1 VIIYPNFSTDMD
13 RRPVVLFKTFYFL
26 YYAAAASLLPFLVL
40 YYEQLGLSGGQIGVL
55 TAILPLVTLFAASF
69 WGGLADATTQHR
81 PLMLLALGGVILL
94 ALVILFST
102 TFLSLV
108 GAMIVFAFFA
118 APIVPFLDN
127 STLAYL
133 GESKNQ
139 YGKLRLWGAVGWGV
153 AAPVVGRLVEQFDLN
168 WSFYSYIGFMVAGL
182 LVSFRLPISQ
192 SRISASFWQGVRLL
206 LGNSRQWLLFLII
219 IFSAGM
225 GSAIIHNYL
234 FLYMDL
240 LGASNT
246 LMGLALT
253 VATLSELVIF
263 SSSDQLLNRW
273 GIKNVLLLA
282 LAALAVRLLTYAI
295 ISNPWL
301 VLPVQLLH
309 GLSFSALWAAG
320 VAYADKIAPPG
331 LGATAQGLFTG
342 IFMGLA
348 AAIGAF
354 VGGVLYESIGLLWMF
369 GLAGL
374 GLLTVLFIILMLL
387 QSRFQIELGNEIAT

>member
-1 VIIYPNFSTDMD
+1 MD
-13 RRPVVLFKTFYFL
+13 RRPVFLFKTFYFL
-26 YYAAAASLLPFLVL
+26 YYAAAAALLPFLVL

-69 WGGLADATTQHR
+69 WGGLADATQQHR
-81 PLMLLALGGVILL
+81 PLMLLAISGVILL
-94 ALVILFST
+94 ALMILFST

-108 GAMIVFAFFA
+108 GVIIAFAFFV

-133 GESKNQ
+133 GEHKNQ
-139 YGKLRLWGAVGWGV
+139 YGKLRLWGAVGWGM
-153 AAPVVGRLVEQFDLN
+153 AAPVVGWLVEQSNLT
-168 WSFYSYIGFMVAGL
+168 WSFYSYIGLMFAGL
-182 LVSFRLPISQ
+182 LVAFRLPISQ
-192 SRISASFWQGVRLL
+192 TKLSAPFWQGVRLM
-206 LGNSRQWLLFLII
+206 LGNSRQWRLFLII
-219 IFSAGM
+219 IFSAGI

-234 FLYMDL
+234 FLYMEQ
-240 LGASNT
+240 LGAGNS
-246 LMGLALT
+246 LMGVALT

-263 SSSDQLLNRW
+263 SSSDRLLNRW

-282 LAALAVRLLTYAI
+282 LAALAARLLAYAV

-320 VAYADKIAPPG
+320 VAYADRIAPSG

-342 IFMGLA
+342 VFMGLGA
-348 AAIGAF
+348 AVGAF
-354 VGGVLYESIGLLWMF
+354 IGGVLYENIGLSWMF
-369 GLAGL
+369 GSAGL
-374 GLLTVLFIILMLL
+374 SLLAIFFIIGVLS
-387 QSRFQIELGNEIAT
+387 QSRFPSELGNEMAP

>member
-1 VIIYPNFSTDMD
+1 MD
-13 RRPVVLFKTFYFL
+13 RRPVFLFKTFYFL

-69 WGGLADATTQHR
+69 WGGLADATKQHQ

-108 GAMIVFAFFA
+108 GVIVAFAFFA

-139 YGKLRLWGAVGWGV
+139 YGKLRLWGAVGWGM
-153 AAPVVGRLVEQFDLN
+153 AAPVVGWLVERFDLT
-168 WSFYSYIGFMVAGL
+168 WSFYSYIGLMFAGL
-182 LVSFRLPISQ
+182 LASLRLPIGQ
-192 SRISASFWQGVRLL
+192 TRISAPFWQGVRLL

-219 IFSAGM
+219 IFSAGI

-234 FLYMDL
+234 FLYMEL
-240 LGASNT
+240 LGAGNT
-246 LMGLALT
+246 LMGWALT

-263 SSSDQLLNRW
+263 SSSDRLLNRW
-273 GIKNVLLLA
+273 GIKSVLLLA
-282 LAALAVRLLTYAI
+282 LAALAVRLLAYAI

-309 GLSFSALWAAG
+309 GFTFSALWTAG
-320 VAYADKIAPPG
+320 VAYADKVAPPG
-331 LGATAQGLFTG
+331 LGTTAQGLFTG
-342 IFMGLA
+342 VFMGLA
-348 AAIGAF
+348 AAVGAF
-354 VGGVLYESIGLLWMF
+354 VGGVLYENIGLSWMF
-369 GLAGL
+369 GSAGL
-374 GLLTVLFIILMLL
+374 GLLAVLFFIGMLS
-387 QSRFQIELGNEIAT
+387 QSRFQIELGNEVTT

>member
-1 VIIYPNFSTDMD
+1 MIYPSFSTDMD
-13 RRPVVLFKTFYFL
+13 RRPVFLFKTFYFL

-40 YYEQLGLSGGQIGVL
+40 YYEHLGLSGGQIGVL

-69 WGGLADATTQHR
+69 WGGLADATQQHR
-81 PLMLLALGGVILL
+81 PLILLALSGVILL
-94 ALVILFST
+94 AWVILHLT

-108 GAMIVFAFFA
+108 WVIIAFAFFV

-133 GESKNQ
+133 GEHKNQ
-139 YGKLRLWGAVGWGV
+139 YGRLRLWGAVGWGM
-153 AAPVVGRLVEQFDLN
+153 AAPVVGWLVEQSDLN
-168 WSFYSYIGFMVAGL
+168 WSFYSYIGLMFAGL
-182 LVSFRLPISQ
+182 LVAFRLPIRQ
-192 SRISASFWQGVRLL
+192 TRISAPFWQSVRLL
-206 LGNSRQWLLFLII
+206 LGNNRQWLLFLIVV
-219 IFSAGM
+219 FGAGV

-234 FLYMDL
+234 FLYMEL
-240 LGASNT
+240 LGTGNT

-263 SSSDQLLNRW
+263 SSSDRLLNRW

-282 LAALAVRLLTYAI
+282 LAALAVRLLAYAV

-320 VAYADKIAPPG
+320 VAYADRIAPPG
-331 LGATAQGLFTG
+331 LGTTAQGLFTG
-342 IFMGLA
+342 VFMGLA
-348 AAIGAF
+348 AAVGAF
-354 VGGVLYESIGLLWMF
+354 IGGVLYENIGLSWMF
-369 GLAGL
+369 GSAGL
-374 GLLTVLFIILMLL
+374 SLLAVLFIIGMLS
-387 QSRFQIELGNEIAT
+387 QSRFPTELGNEIAT